1 VFYLLASQPVGS
13 MVRDLLVILAVAG
26 LVGVLLRRLHLA
38 VIPGYLL
45 AGALIGPHAIG
56 LVRDAQATGS
66 ITQIATI
73 LLMFTLG
80 LHMDLTRLRG
90 GLGRLIGVT
99 IVSALAS
106 ALICWPICRI
116 LGLSWPGSLAASMAF
131 TISSTAVVIR
141 VLMQRGELEQVH
153 GRLTFGVL
161 VVQDLL
167 AMIMLALLPLLAL
180 WNGAKAPGD
189 EPLSLVSILSAS
201 SLAIGG
207 VAAMIVVGR
216 LLLPKLLRE
225 AASDGSGEVLLV
237 VSSAVALGSA
247 ALTSILKLSPEL
259 GAFLAGFLLAGTSF
273 RYQLA
278 GQLVPLR
285 NLFMAVFFTAIGMDV
300 PVDTVVKQW
309 WVLAL
314 FVPAMIVA
322 KALTTGVSAWALGV
336 SPAVAAISG
345 VALAQG
351 GEFSLVMLRVAKDL
365 GLASDDAYGLMV
377 AAIVLSLM
385 VTPVLM
391 GWSHALGHRVAH
403 WPHVPWL
410 RSAVWGVKPMPTATP
425 DAARDSMAQP
435 SDSHTDQAI
444 PDHPGHVIIAGFGP
458 VGSAVADELER
469 KQIPI
474 VIIDLNPKTI
484 TKHRG
489 MGRTVIFG
497 DASNH
502 DVLASAGLERAQAL
516 VLTMPDEDA
525 VLRACRA
532 ARAIKPDIFIAA
544 RALYLSRALRVMQE
558 GADHTV
564 VEEMATA
571 EVMAQQVMIKLRMRS
586 EGIDSSPR
594 LYAIET

>member
-1 VFYLLASQPVGS
+1 

-45 AGALIGPHAIG
+45 AGAIIGPHAIA
-56 LVRDAQATGS
+56 LVNDSQSLAS

-99 IVSALAS
+99 VLSLAVSIL
-106 ALICWPICRI
+106 LCWPICRV
-116 LGLSWPGSLAASMAF
+116 LGLSWPGALAASMAF
-131 TISSTAVVIR
+131 GISSTAVVIR
-141 VLMQRGELEQVH
+141 VLMQRGELEQVP

-161 VVQDLL
+161 VVQDLF
-167 AMIMLALLPLLAL
+167 AMILLAFLPLLAL
-180 WNGAKAPGD
+180 WNGVRGAPGS
-189 EPLSLVSILSAS
+189 EPLSPVAIFSAAC
-201 SLAIGG
+201 LAIGG

-216 LLLPKLLRE
+216 LLLPRLLRE

-237 VSSAVALGSA
+237 VSSAVALGAA
-247 ALTSILKLSPEL
+247 ALTSLLKLSPEL
-259 GAFLAGFLLAGTSF
+259 GAFLAGFLLAGTNF

-278 GQLVPLR
+278 GQLIPLR

-300 PVDTVVKQW
+300 PVRTVIDQW

-314 FVPAMIVA
+314 FVPAMMGA
-322 KALTTGVSAWALGV
+322 KALATGVSAWGLGV
-336 SPAVAAISG
+336 SPAVAVISA

-385 VTPVLM
+385 ITPVTM
-391 GWSHALGHRVAH
+391 EWSHALGHRVAH

-410 RSAVWGVKPMPTATP
+410 RTAAWGGSKSITRPTSTESEGVAAT
-425 DAARDSMAQP
+425 DS
-435 SDSHTDQAI
+435 S
-444 PDHPGHVIIAGFGP
+444 PGHVIIAGFGP

-469 KQIPI
+469 KQIPV

-484 TKHRG
+484 AKHQG

-532 ARAIKPDIFIAA
+532 SRSIKPDIFIAA
-544 RALYLSRALRVMQE
+544 RALYLSRALKVMQE

-571 EVMAQQVMIKLRMRS
+571 EVMAQQVMMKLRMRS

-594 LYAIET
+594 LYAIDT